1 MLSGRNALNVMD
13 VVRSQR
19 VLPAGARMHRLRV
32 PRERHWALG
41 PAPDPSPEVELP
53 QNIPFGGPG
62 RVELVVSVRQ
72 RRVVAFAVEVR
83 ITKGQKIGTM
93 RNSKSD
99 IMSTCQD
106 IRDRGP

>member
-1 MLSGRNALNVMD
+1 MFGGRNALNVMY

-62 RVELVVSVRQ
+62 RVELVLLGSAA
-72 RRVVAFAVEVR
+72 RRSR
-83 ITKGQKIGTM
+83 L
-93 RNSKSD
+93 R
-99 IMSTCQD
+99 
-106 IRDRGP
+106 